1 MKLQQLS
8 VFLENRPGSL
18 IAPCRILAEAGINL
32 MTLCLADA
40 REFGILRVMVRD
52 ADRAKGLLEAGGMVV
67 KATEVV
73 ALEVPDQ
80 PGGLAD
86 LLDVFDRSGINVEY
100 MYAFTVKQENRGLL
114 VFRFQDPDK
123 AIEALRGADVNV
135 IDEVELFRRC
145 AAGDR
150 VSGTGGD

>member
-18 IAPCRILAEAGINL
+18 SAPCRALAEAGINL
-32 MTLCLADA
+32 MTLCLADTQQ
-40 REFGILRVMVRD
+40 FGILRLMVRD
-52 ADRAKGLLEAGGMVV
+52 AGRARAILEAKGMVV
-67 KATEVV
+67 KVTEVV
-73 ALEVPDQ
+73 AVEVPDR

-86 LLDVFDRSGINVEY
+86 LLDVFERSEINVEY

-114 VFRFQDPDK
+114 VFRFHDPDK
-123 AIEALRGADVNV
+123 AIAALRAASVNV

-145 AAGDR
+145 DA
-150 VSGTGGD
+150 

>member
-18 IAPCRILAEAGINL
+18 SAPCRILAEAGINL
-32 MTLCLADA
+32 MTLSLADTQQ
-40 REFGILRVMVRD
+40 FGILRLMVRD
-52 ADRAKGLLEAGGMVV
+52 ADRAREILAGRGMVV
-67 KATEVV
+67 TITEVV
-73 ALEVPDQ
+73 AVEVPDR

-86 LLDVFDRSGINVEY
+86 LLDVFERSGINVEY

-114 VFRFQDPDK
+114 VFRFDDPDK
-123 AIEALRGADVNV
+123 AIAALRAAKVSL

-145 AAGDR
+145 D
-150 VSGTGGD
+150 VTG

>member
-18 IAPCRILAEAGINL
+18 SGPCRALADAQINL
-32 MTLCLADA
+32 MTLSLADTQQ
-40 REFGILRVMVRD
+40 FGILRLMVRD
-52 ADRAKGLLEAGGMVV
+52 SGRARQILEARGMVV
-67 KATEVV
+67 KVTEVV
-73 ALEVPDQ
+73 AVEVPDR

-86 LLDVFDRSGINVEY
+86 LLDVFERCGINVEY

-114 VFRFQDPDK
+114 VFRFQDPDA
-123 AIEALRGADVNV
+123 AIAALRAAHVSV

-145 AAGDR
+145 EA
-150 VSGTGGD
+150 